1 MTKDKIEEIAL
12 EILSYLA
19 TVEEG
24 TELTTWK
31 AADAV
36 YGRIFIDGA

>member
-12 EILSYLA
+12 EILAYLA

-24 TELTTWK
+24 TELLFY
-31 AADAV
+31 ALL
-36 YGRIFIDGA
+36 